1 MQSLSG
7 VEAPARFG
15 EVGRARERVE
25 DAALLRG
32 GGRFG
37 DDLATTASTLQAA
50 VLRSPHAH
58 ARLRSIDI
66 SAALAI
72 EGVHAVLT
80 GEDVRA
86 WAAPFAV
93 GVRQPMQHWCLAV
106 DKVRYVG
113 EPVAVVVARD
123 RYVAEDALDAIRVDY
138 ELLDPVVDAETAA
151 RDDAPVLHED
161 VGANVV
167 NDRHFVYGEP
177 DRAFAEAAHRIAL
190 KVRYPRSSCTPIEC
204 YVVVANYDVA
214 AGSYDVTANFQG
226 PYALHSVMARALRVG
241 SSGLRLRTPPDSG
254 GSFGIK
260 QGVFAY
266 VVLMALAARKAGA
279 PVKWVE
285 DRLEHLQ
292 AASSA
297 TNRVTE
303 IEAAV
308 SAEGRISAL
317 RYDQLDDCGAY
328 LRAPEPATFYRMH
341 GTLTGA
347 YDIRHLQARNRVVL
361 TNKTPTGLNRGFG
374 GPQVYY
380 ALERLM
386 QRIAVELGLDPLE
399 VIRRNLVPA
408 DAFPYRAPA
417 GSLLDSG
424 DYQSAIAKGAA
435 DGGLD
440 ELKRRRDTA
449 RREGRIYG
457 IGYCAVVE
465 PSISNM
471 GYITTAMTPAE
482 RDKAGPKN
490 GAVATATVSVDPLG
504 GVTVHVSS
512 TPQGQGHRTVA
523 AQVVADVLGLS
534 FEAITVNVELDTQK
548 DPWSNASGNYSSR
561 FAGAVAGTVYEAAS
575 RIRRRVAAIAAR
587 RFDVDADAIRFAEG
601 QVSVVGDDT
610 QSASFRRMAGTAHW
624 APALLPDDEAG
635 GLRET
640 AFWSPPQLEA
650 PDAGDHIN
658 SSLCYGFVFDYCGV
672 EIDPVSGR
680 VTLDRYVTLHDAG
693 RILNP
698 EVLDGQVRGGFA
710 QGLGAALMEKFAY
723 GADGSFQAGTL
734 ADYLIPT
741 AMEVPEPVILHQETP
756 SPFTPLGAKGAGE
769 GNNMST
775 PVCIANAVAD
785 ALGVR
790 NIELPLTPSKVR
802 YLIGIDEPAAPEG
815 LAPTRPAASGSD
827 STLQASDSVEIPG
840 DPQTVFDAILD
851 PKTLARII
859 PGCHDLQ
866 AVGEH
871 AYQADVT
878 VGVGMIRARYTAD
891 VQLSELDPPHALR
904 LGGTGHS
911 AMGTAEGSASV
922 RLTAIEGH
930 RTRLDYD
937 YEAAIGGKFAA
948 VGARMLQGA
957 ARVIVGQIF
966 TRLAAEL
973 GGTSGAG
980 GWWPRLLAR
989 LRGVLARLRPGGR
1002 S

>member
-1 MQSLSG
+1 MRGGNTATVS
-7 VEAPARFG
+7 APKV
-15 EVGRARERVE
+15 EVGQARERVE
-25 DAALLRG
+25 DTALLRG
-32 GGRFG
+32 AGCYG
-37 DDLATTASTLQAA
+37 DDLATMPGTLQAA

-58 ARLRSIDI
+58 AYVKSLDTST
-66 SAALAI
+66 ALAI
-72 EGVHAVLT
+72 EGVSAVLT

-113 EPVAVVVARD
+113 EPVAVVVACD
-123 RYVAEDALDAIRVDY
+123 RYVAEDALDAIEVDY
-138 ELLDPVVDAETAA
+138 ELLTPVVDPETAA
-151 RDDAPVLHED
+151 LPDAPVLHDD

-167 NDRHFVYGEP
+167 NDRHFSYGDP
-177 DRAFAEAAHRIAL
+177 NRAFAQAAHRIGL

-204 YVVVANYDVA
+204 YVVIANYDVA
-214 AGSYDVTANFQG
+214 AASYDVTANFQG
-226 PYALHSVMARALRVG
+226 PFALHSVMARALKVG
-241 SSGLRLRTPPDSG
+241 ASGLRLRTPPDSG

-266 VVLMALAARKAGA
+266 VVLMALAARKARA

-292 AASSA
+292 ASSSA

-308 SAEGRISAL
+308 SADGRVSAL
-317 RYDQLDDCGAY
+317 RYEQLDDCGAY

-347 YDIRHLQARNRVVL
+347 YDIQNLEARNRVVL

-386 QRIAVELGLDPLE
+386 QRIAVELDLDPLD

-424 DYQSAIAKGAA
+424 DYQSAVTQGVAQ
-435 DGGLD
+435 GGLD
-440 ELKRRRDTA
+440 ELKQRRDAA
-449 RREGRIYG
+449 RQEGRLYG

-482 RDKAGPKN
+482 REKAGPKN
-490 GAVATATVSVDPLG
+490 GAVATATVGVDPLG

-523 AQVVADVLGLS
+523 AQVVADVLGLD
-534 FEAITVNVELDTQK
+534 FGAITVNVELDTQK

-561 FAGAVAGTVYEAAS
+561 FAGAVAGTVYEAAN
-575 RIRRRVAAIAAR
+575 RIRKRVAAIAAHQ
-587 RFDVDADAIRFAEG
+587 FEVDADRIRFAGG
-601 QVSVVGDDT
+601 QVTVAGDDRH
-610 QSASFRRMAGTAHW
+610 SASFRRMAGTAHW
-624 APALLPDDEAG
+624 APALLPDNEAG

-672 EIDPVSGR
+672 EIDAVSGR
-680 VTLDRYVTLHDAG
+680 VRLDRYVTLHDAG
-693 RILNP
+693 KILNP
-698 EVLDGQVRGGFA
+698 AVLDGQVRGGFA
-710 QGLGAALMEKFAY
+710 QGLGAALMEKFEY

-741 AMEVPEPVILHQETP
+741 TMEVPEPVILHMETP

-785 ALGVR
+785 ALGER
-790 NIELPLTPSKVR
+790 EIELPLTPSRVR
-802 YLIGIDEPAAPEG
+802 SLIGIDEPAAPEG
-815 LAPTRPAASGSD
+815 LEPVKPAAGSGSA
-827 STLQASDSVEIPG
+827 LQASDSVEMPG
-840 DPQTVFDAILD
+840 DPETVFNAMLD
-851 PKTLARII
+851 PEILAKII

-866 AVGEH
+866 AVGDN

-878 VGVGMIRARYTAD
+878 VGVGMIRARYKAD
-891 VQLSELDPPHALR
+891 VNLSELDPPNALK
-904 LGGTGHS
+904 LGGVGRS
-911 AMGTAEGSASV
+911 AMGTAEGSARV
-922 RLTAIEGH
+922 RLTAIEGQ
-930 RTRLDYD
+930 RTRLDYE

-957 ARVIVGQIF
+957 ARVIIGQIF
-966 TRLAAEL
+966 SRLAAEL
-973 GGTSGAG
+973 GGGSSAGAWWRRVVDMILRLFG
-980 GWWPRLLAR
+980 G
-989 LRGVLARLRPGGR
+989 
-1002 S
+1002 SKK